1 MSKIEELLNQISL
14 KDILNS
20 TELNTLKQCSIFK
33 NSEESDKDELL
44 LKFISLT
51 IQKFEELKKDILE
64 KCFEWVKKE
73 LEMNLELKPDVLSLN
88 KI

>member
-14 KDILNS
+14 KEILNS

-33 NSEESDKDELL
+33 NSEESDKNELL